1 MTKRELIQALEA
13 SSFSDDTEVF
23 LVSMIDCEDLV
34 PLAAIDEGHSHPA
47 PEGQL
52 PEGADPDTFPRK
64 EMIILQTDFPC
75 LTCFDN
81 FRNGGGHDEENCDD
95 EEGPSDFIGMNPTF
109 LN

>member
-13 SSFSDDTEVF
+13 SSLDDATEVF

-34 PLAAIDEGHSHPA
+34 PLTAIDEGHSHPA
-47 PEGQL
+47 PKGQL
-52 PEGADPDTFPRK
+52 PEGANPETFPRK
-64 EMIILQTDFPC
+64 NMLILQTDFPC

-81 FRNGGGHDEENCDD
+81 FRNGVDEED
-95 EEGPSDFIGMNPTF
+95 EERGPSDFVGMNPTF